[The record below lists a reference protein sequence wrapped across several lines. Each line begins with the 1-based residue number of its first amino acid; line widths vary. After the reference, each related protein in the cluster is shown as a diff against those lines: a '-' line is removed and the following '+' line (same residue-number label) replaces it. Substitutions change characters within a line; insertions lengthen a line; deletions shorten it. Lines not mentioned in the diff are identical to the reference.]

1 MTVADA
7 INGGTSGR
15 RQGAAA
21 LASAALHA
29 LVFIALAATS
39 IHLVRDEARDV
50 IPLVIRNPAPPPPP
64 GPGVAPRSG
73 PPVVAAAPPPVPVP
87 IAAPKPRPQP
97 VVVPKPAPRPK
108 LAAKPRPL
116 VAQPVPVVAA
126 PPPAAV
132 AVAAPAASAAST
144 GVGTGGAA
152 GGVAGGES
160 GGRGGGRR
168 GGSGDDIFEIGEVAV
183 APRIVSMV
191 KPRYPAV
198 ARARSLEAVIVV
210 QAVID
215 RSGGVESAG
224 LKVVRAQPPF
234 DEAALAAIRQW
245 RFAPGRDDT
254 GAAVRTRVEQA
265 IKFTLH

>member
-1 MTVADA
+1 MNDE
-7 INGGTSGR
+7 GSGR

-29 LVFIALAATS
+29 VVFIALAATS
-39 IHLVRDEARDV
+39 IQLARDEARDV

-64 GPGVAPRSG
+64 GPGVAPLTG
-73 PPVVAAAPPPVPVP
+73 PPVAAAPAPVPVE
-87 IAAPKPRPQP
+87 APKPQAKP
-97 VVVPKPAPRPK
+97 VVVPKPAPKAK
-108 LAAKPRPL
+108 LAAKPML
-116 VAQPVPVVAA
+116 VIAPPAPVVAP

-132 AVAAPAASAAST
+132 AVEAPAASAVNT
-144 GVGTGGAA
+144 GVGTGGAVS
-152 GGVAGGES
+152 GVAGGES
-160 GGRGGGRR
+160 GGRVGGRR
-168 GGSGDDIFEIGEVAV
+168 GGSGDDIFEIDEVAV
-183 APRIVSMV
+183 APRIVAMV

-215 RSGGVESAG
+215 RSGGVESGG
-224 LKVVRAQPPF
+224 LKVVRTQPPF

-265 IKFTLH
+265 IKFTLN

>member
-7 INGGTSGR
+7 INGGASGR

-50 IPLVIRNPAPPPPP
+50 IPLVIRDPAPPPPR
-64 GPGVAPRSG
+64 GRGGARRR
-73 PPVVAAAPPPVPVP
+73 APPGGGGRAPVPVE
-87 IAAPKPRPQP
+87 APKPRAKP

-126 PPPAAV
+126 P
-132 AVAAPAASAAST
+132 AASAAST
-144 GVGTGGAA
+144 GVGTGGAV

-160 GGRGGGRR
+160 GGRVGGRR